1 MKLQTTHTRPRL
13 AGILAL
19 VAVCLSL
26 ASVGCATGSRVTVDV
41 DSASSPAE
49 KAYLIGR
56 ARLQRGD
63 YEGAISAFDTVRS
76 DFPYSRYAALAE
88 LKIADAYFEQQQFAS
103 AAEQYRS
110 FVKLH
115 PNSDRIAYARFRT
128 AKAVYEKMPS
138 NWFFMPPAHQRDLSA
153 TKTAVK
159 ELQTDLGR
167 HPQAK
172 YVDEAEQLLRK
183 SRRLLADHEMYVAEF
198 YLDRDNAEAAS
209 MRLKYLLNNFSGLGL
224 DPKALYLL
232 ARSYLDL
239 GDVQGARTALQDL
252 LEYHDGSDYARKA
265 RNLIESRDL
274 ELKSG

>member
-1 MKLQTTHTRPRL
+1 MSTQTTHARPRL
-13 AGILAL
+13 AGVLAL
-19 VAVCLSL
+19 FAICLSVGAVSC
-26 ASVGCATGSRVTVDV
+26 ASGSRVTVDV

-76 DFPYSRYAALAE
+76 DFPYSRYAALSE

-138 NWFFMPPAHQRDLSA
+138 DWFFMPPVHQRDLSA

-159 ELQTDLGR
+159 ELRTFLRR
-167 HPQAK
+167 HPKSK
-172 YVDEAEQLLRK
+172 YAEDAEKLLRK

-198 YLDRDNAEAAS
+198 YLDRNNAEAAS
-209 MRLKYLLNNFSGLGL
+209 MRLKYLLNNYSGLGL

-239 GDVQGARTALQDL
+239 GDMQGARTALQDL
-252 LEYHDGSDYARKA
+252 LEYHSGSDYARKA
-265 RNLIESRDL
+265 KNLIESKDL
-274 ELKSG
+274 QLKSG

>member
-1 MKLQTTHTRPRL
+1 MITQTTQRWSSL
-13 AGILAL
+13 AAILATL
-19 VAVCLSL
+19 ALCLSIG
-26 ASVGCATGSRVTVDV
+26 AVGCATGSRVTVDV

-76 DFPYSRYAALAE
+76 DFPYSRFAALSE
-88 LKIADAYFEQQQFAS
+88 LKIADAYFEQKQFAS

-115 PNSDRIAYARFRT
+115 PNNERVAYARFRT
-128 AKAVYEKMPS
+128 AKSVYKKMPS
-138 NWFFMPPAHQRDLSA
+138 DWFFMPPVHQRDLSA

-159 ELQTDLGR
+159 ELRSFLRR
-167 HPQAK
+167 HADTK
-172 YVDEAEQLLRK
+172 YADEAEKLLRK

-198 YLDRDNAEAAS
+198 YLDRDNARAAS
-209 MRLKYLLNNFSGLGL
+209 MRLKYLLNNYSGLGL

-232 ARSYLDL
+232 ARSYIGM
-239 GDVQGARTALQDL
+239 GDRQGARTAIEDL
-252 LEYHDGSDYARKA
+252 LEFHAGTDYARKA
-265 RNLIESRDL
+265 RKLIEANDL
-274 ELKSG
+274 QVKSG